1 MESGR
6 AFIFLNRINVSFGY
20 HLVWLMVLSEAADF
34 GYECTDDYDLTDEG
48 CLMWNDP
55 IVAIEWPEGIEP
67 ILSSKD
73 KVG

>member
-1 MESGR
+1 
-6 AFIFLNRINVSFGY
+6 
-20 HLVWLMVLSEAADF
+20 MVLSEAADF